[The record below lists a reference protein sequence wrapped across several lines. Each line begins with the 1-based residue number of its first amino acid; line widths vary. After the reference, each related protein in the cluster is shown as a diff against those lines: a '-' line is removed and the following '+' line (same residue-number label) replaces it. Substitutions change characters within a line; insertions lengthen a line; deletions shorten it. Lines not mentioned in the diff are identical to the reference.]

1 MVNIEDFKKL
11 DIRIGKIISAERIPG
26 SDKLLKLL
34 FDVGEAGPRQIL
46 AGIAEHVEDPNS
58 LVGKELPLIL
68 NLEPRKM
75 RGEISYGMI
84 IIIFVLTFIT
94 TLTQKY
100 GTDQETL
107 KELKKEQKKLNEEMK
122 EFRND
127 PAKIME
133 LQKKQFEFMAPMM
146 KISMRPIIYT
156 GIPFLL
162 FFRWFMDYFGALGQC
177 GFFCNQYSI
186 FYGWLI
192 FYILFSIIFSIILR
206 KVFDVA

>member
-84 IIIFVLTFIT
+84 LAASVEEKPVLIHPDEEVPP
-94 TLTQKY
+94 
-100 GTDQETL
+100 GTIV
-107 KELKKEQKKLNEEMK
+107 
-122 EFRND
+122 R
-127 PAKIME
+127 
-133 LQKKQFEFMAPMM
+133 
-146 KISMRPIIYT
+146 
-156 GIPFLL
+156 
-162 FFRWFMDYFGALGQC
+162 
-177 GFFCNQYSI
+177 
-186 FYGWLI
+186 
-192 FYILFSIIFSIILR
+192 
-206 KVFDVA
+206 